1 MSMKKFLTTLLAAS
15 LTVAIA
21 CGGGRETAE
30 YEEEEEDEDGVV
42 AEGSAEA
49 GADAPA
55 AAAPVAVAAD
65 AANVTGLVKLEG
77 TPAPAMNIQMGADA
91 TCQAQ
96 HSGPVPSKDVLV
108 GAGGELGNVFVY
120 VKDFKGTVPPPATAA
135 VLDQKG
141 CLYIPHV
148 SGVQVGQT
156 LEIKNSD
163 PTLHNVHA
171 LAKTNKEFN
180 EGQPVQGMVAKK
192 KFDKQEIMIKFKC
205 DVHSWMNSYMAVLP
219 HPYFGVS
226 GENGSFSIANL
237 PPGTYTLE
245 AWHEK
250 YGTQT
255 QQITVGPKEA
265 KQVAFT
271 FKAS

>member
-1 MSMKKFLTTLLAAS
+1 MSMKNFLSTILAGS
-15 LTVAIA
+15 LVVAIA

-30 YEEEEEDEDGVV
+30 YEEEEEDDGAAV
-42 AEGSAEA
+42 AEGTAEA
-49 GADAPA
+49 GAPA
-55 AAAPVAVAAD
+55 AAAPVVAAD
-65 AANVTGLVKLEG
+65 AASVTGLVKFEG
-77 TPAPAMNIQMGADA
+77 TPAAAMPIQMGADA
-91 TCQAQ
+91 SCQAQ
-96 HSGPVPSKDVLV
+96 HSGPVGSKDVMV
-108 GAGGELGNVFVY
+108 GAGGELANVFVY
-120 VKDFKGTVPPPATAA
+120 IKDFKGTVAAPTTPA

-148 SGVQVGQT
+148 SAVQVGQT

-171 LAKTNKEFN
+171 LAKVNKEFN

-192 KFDKQEIMIKFKC
+192 TFDKQEVMIKFKC

-219 HPYFGVS
+219 HPYYGVS
-226 GENGSFSIANL
+226 GDNGSFSIANL
-237 PPGTYTLE
+237 PPGTYTVE

-250 YGTQT
+250 FGTQT
-255 QQITVGPKEA
+255 QQITVGAKEA
-265 KQVAFT
+265 KQIAFT

>member
-1 MSMKKFLTTLLAAS
+1 MSMRKFLSTLLAAS

-49 GADAPA
+49 GSGAPA
-55 AAAPVAVAAD
+55 AAAPVVAAD

-77 TPAPAMNIQMGADA
+77 TPPPPARIQMGADP

-96 HSGPVPSKDVLV
+96 HSGPALAKDVVV
-108 GAGGELGNVFVY
+108 GPGGELANVFVY
-120 VKDFKGTVPPPATAA
+120 IKDFKGTVPPPSQPAL
-135 VLDQKG
+135 LDQRG
-141 CLYIPHV
+141 CIYIPHV
-148 SGVQVGQT
+148 SAVQVGQT

-171 LAKTNKEFN
+171 LAKVNKEFN

-192 KFDKQEIMIKFKC
+192 VFDKPEVMVKFKC

-219 HPYFGVS
+219 HPYHAVS
-226 GENGSFSIANL
+226 AESGNFTIANL
-237 PPGTYTLE
+237 PPGTYTVE

-250 YGTQT
+250 YGTQA

-265 KQVAFT
+265 KQINFT